1 MDMIEKILIANRGEI
16 AIRVIKA
23 CNALGIKSVAVYS
36 DEDVNSKH
44 VKMATESYHIGAA
57 PPAQSYLNMEKIV
70 ETAINCGA
78 DAIHPGYGFLSEN
91 ADFAELCEKKKINF
105 IGPSGK
111 SMRLCGDK
119 MLCKEAMIKA
129 KVPTVPG
136 SPGIVEEIQKA
147 LDIAHDIGY
156 PVLLKS
162 VFGGGGR
169 GIRLVHNEKEL
180 KQAFE
185 LASGESKAAFGKSAL
200 FVEKFLPKIRH
211 IEFQLARDKHGNA
224 VHIFERE
231 CSIQRRH
238 QKLIEMSPSPAVDQK
253 IRDQVGQ
260 LAVKAAIAVDYVNAG
275 TAEFLRL
282 DDGTFYFI
290 EINARLQVE
299 HPVTE
304 LVSGL
309 DLVKLQ
315 IDIANDQK
323 IPFKQQDLKV
333 NGCAIEC
340 RINAEDTFLDFA
352 PSTGRIPDVNIPSGP
367 GVRVDTYLYPGCS
380 VSPYYDSLMAKLIT
394 WGQNFEESRQRMNLA
409 LSDFYIEGVETS
421 IPLYKT
427 ILDTKEFIAGD
438 LSTDFLERFK
448 ILDRLRAD
456 IKNEASQKSDVALA
470 ATLVHSEFLK
480 NTIRPSKEHSLRWK
494 AQLDRN

>member
-1 MDMIEKILIANRGEI
+1 MIEKILIANRGEI
-16 AIRVIKA
+16 AIRVIKT

-44 VKMATESYHIGAA
+44 VKMASESYHIGPAA
-57 PPAQSYLNMEKIV
+57 PAQSYLNMEKIV
-70 ETAINCGA
+70 EAALSSGA

-91 ADFAELCEKKKINF
+91 ADFADLCEKKKLNF

-119 MLCKEAMIKA
+119 MLCKAAMAKA

-136 SPGIVEEIQKA
+136 SLGIVAEVEKA
-147 LDIAHDIGY
+147 LDIAHEIGY

-180 KQAFE
+180 RQVFE

-238 QKLIEMSPSPAVDQK
+238 QKLIEMSPSPVVDQK
-253 IRDQVGQ
+253 TRDEVGQ
-260 LAVKAAIAVDYVNAG
+260 LAVNAAIAVDYLNAG

-315 IDIANDQK
+315 IDIANGK
-323 IPFKQQDLKV
+323 EIPFKQKDLKV

-352 PSTGRIPDVNIPSGP
+352 PSTGRIYDVNIPSGP

-394 WGQNFEESRQRMNLA
+394 WGQNFEEARQRMQISLA
-409 LSDFYIEGVETS
+409 DFYIEGVES
-421 IPLYKT
+421 VISLYRT
-427 ILDTKEFIAGD
+427 ILHTKEFISGD
-438 LSTDFLERFK
+438 LSTDFLERFQ
-448 ILDRLRAD
+448 IIDRLRENL
-456 IKNEASQKSDVALA
+456 KKEASQKSDAALA
-470 ATLVHSEFLK
+470 ATLMHSEFLK
-480 NTIRPSKEHSLRWK
+480 SRVRAHKEQNLRWK

>member
-1 MDMIEKILIANRGEI
+1 MIKKILIANRGEI
-16 AIRVIKA
+16 AIRVIKT
-23 CNALGIKSVAVYS
+23 CQTLGLKSVAVYS
-36 DEDVNSKH
+36 DEDINSKH
-44 VKMATESYHIGAA
+44 VKMATESYHIGQAS
-57 PPAQSYLNMEKIV
+57 PSQSYLDMEKIV
-70 ETAINCGA
+70 EVALKSGA

-91 ADFAELCEKKKINF
+91 ADFADLCEKRKLNF

-119 MLCKEAMIKA
+119 MLCKDAMAKA

-136 SPGIVEEIQKA
+136 SPGIVEEVEKA
-147 LDIAHDIGY
+147 LDIAHKIGY

-169 GIRLVHNEKEL
+169 GIRLVHDEKERS
-180 KQAFE
+180 QAFD

-211 IEFQLARDKHGNA
+211 IEFQLARDTHGNT

-238 QKLIEMSPSPAVDQK
+238 QKLIEMSPSPVVDQK
-253 IRDQVGQ
+253 TRDEIGQ
-260 LAVKAAIAVDYVNAG
+260 LAVKAAIAVDYRNAG

-299 HPVTE
+299 HPITE

-315 IDIANDQK
+315 IDIANGK
-323 IPFKQQDLKV
+323 EIPFKQKDLKV

-352 PSTGRIPDVNIPSGP
+352 PSTGPISDVKIPSGP
-367 GVRVDTYLYPGCS
+367 GVRVDTYLFSGCT
-380 VSPYYDSLMAKLIT
+380 VSPYYDSLMGKLIT
-394 WGQNFEESRQRMNLA
+394 WGESFEESRERMRIA

-421 IPLYKT
+421 VPLYKT
-427 ILDTKEFIAGD
+427 IIDSKEFIKGD
-438 LSTDFLERFK
+438 LSTDFLDRFK
-448 ILDRLRAD
+448 ILDRLRED
-456 IKNEASQKSDVALA
+456 MIKEVLDKTDAALA
-470 ATLVHSEFLK
+470 AGIIHSEFLK
-480 NTIRPSKEHSLRWK
+480 NKIKTQHDHGIGWK
-494 AQLDRN
+494 TQLGMT

>member
-1 MDMIEKILIANRGEI
+1 MIEKILIANRGEI

-36 DEDVNSKH
+36 DEDINSKH
-44 VKMATESYHIGAA
+44 VKMATESYHIGEA
-57 PPAQSYLNMEKIV
+57 PPTQSYLNMEKIV
-70 ETAINCGA
+70 ETAINCSA

-91 ADFAELCEKKKINF
+91 ADFADLCEKKKINF

-111 SMRLCGDK
+111 AMRLCGDK
-119 MLCKEAMIKA
+119 MLCKDAMAKA

-136 SPGIVEEIQKA
+136 SPGIVEEVQKA
-147 LDIAHDIGY
+147 LDVAHDIGY

-238 QKLIEMSPSPAVDQK
+238 QKLIEMSPSPAVDK
-253 IRDQVGQ
+253 KTRDEVGQ
-260 LAVKAAIAVDYVNAG
+260 LAVKAAVAVDYVNAG

-315 IDIANDQK
+315 IDIANGQK
-323 IPFKQQDLKV
+323 IPFRQQDLQV

-352 PSTGRIPDVNIPSGP
+352 PSTGRVPDVNIPTGP
-367 GVRVDTYLYPGCS
+367 GVRVDTYLYPGCT

-394 WGQNFEESRQRMNLA
+394 WGQNFEESRQRMKLA

-427 ILDTKEFIAGD
+427 ILDTNEFIEGD

-448 ILDRLRAD
+448 IIDRLKSD
-456 IKNEASQKSDVALA
+456 LKNEASQKSDAALA

-480 NTIRPSKEHSLRWK
+480 NKIRPSKEPSLRWK

>member
-1 MDMIEKILIANRGEI
+1 MIKKILIANRGEI
-16 AIRVIKA
+16 AIRVIKT

-44 VKMATESYHIGAA
+44 VKMASESYHIG
-57 PPAQSYLNMEKIV
+57 PASPSQSYLNLEKIID
-70 ETAINCGA
+70 TAQSCGA

-91 ADFAELCEKKKINF
+91 ADFADLCEKKGINF
-105 IGPSGK
+105 IGPSGD

-119 MLCKEAMIKA
+119 MACKAAMAKA
-129 KVPTVPG
+129 NVPTVPG
-136 SPGIVEEIQKA
+136 SPGIVEEVEKA
-147 LDIAHDIGY
+147 LDIASEIGY

-162 VFGGGGR
+162 VYGGGGR
-169 GIRLVHNEKEL
+169 GIRLVHDEKEL
-180 KQAFE
+180 RHAFE
-185 LASGESKAAFGKSAL
+185 IASGESKAAFGKSSL

-224 VHIFERE
+224 LHIFERE

-238 QKLIEMSPSPAVDQK
+238 QKLIEMSPSPVVDQK
-253 IRDQVGQ
+253 TRDEVGQ
-260 LAVKAAIAVDYVNAG
+260 LAVNASIAVNYHNVG

-315 IDIANDQK
+315 IDIANGEE
-323 IPFKQQDLKV
+323 IPFKQKDLEV
-333 NGCAIEC
+333 NGCAMEC

-352 PSTGRIPDVNIPSGP
+352 PSTGRIYDVDIPSGP
-367 GVRVDTYLYPGCS
+367 GVRVDTYLFPGCT

-394 WGQNFEESRQRMNLA
+394 WGQDFEESRQRMQNA
-409 LSDFYIEGVETS
+409 LSDFYVEGVETA
-421 IPLYKT
+421 IPLYRT
-427 ILDTKEFIAGD
+427 ILGTGEFISGD
-438 LSTDFLERFK
+438 LSTDFLDRFK
-448 ILDRLRAD
+448 ILDRLRD
-456 IKNEASQKSDVALA
+456 DLKKEASHKADVGLA

-480 NTIRPSKEHSLRWK
+480 NRIRPSKAQSLRWK
-494 AQLDRN
+494 MQLDRG

>member
-1 MDMIEKILIANRGEI
+1 MIEKILIANRGEI
-16 AIRVIKA
+16 AIRVIKT

-36 DEDVNSKH
+36 DEDISSKH
-44 VKMATESYHIGAA
+44 VKMATESYHIGPAS
-57 PPAQSYLNMEKIV
+57 PAQSYLNMEKIV
-70 ETAINCGA
+70 ETAQRCGA
-78 DAIHPGYGFLSEN
+78 NAIHPGYGFLSEN
-91 ADFAELCEKKKINF
+91 ADFADLCEKEKINF

-119 MLCKEAMIKA
+119 MLCKAAMAKA
-129 KVPTVPG
+129 NVPTVPG
-136 SPGIVEEIQKA
+136 SPGIVEEVQKA
-147 LDIAHDIGY
+147 LDIAREIGY

-169 GIRLVHNEKEL
+169 GIRLVHNENEL
-180 KQAFE
+180 RQAFD

-211 IEFQLARDKHGNA
+211 IELQLARDKHGNA

-253 IRDQVGQ
+253 TRDEIGQ
-260 LAVKAAIAVDYVNAG
+260 LAVKAAIAVDYHNAG

-315 IDIANDQK
+315 IDIANGK
-323 IPFKQQDLKV
+323 EIPFRQQDLKV

-340 RINAEDTFLDFA
+340 RINAEDTFIDFA
-352 PSTGRIPDVNIPSGP
+352 PSTGKIPDVNIPSGP
-367 GVRVDTYLYPGCS
+367 GVRVDTYLYPGCT
-380 VSPYYDSLMAKLIT
+380 VSPYYDSLMGKLIT
-394 WGQNFEESRQRMNLA
+394 WGQNFEEARQRMKIA

-421 IPLYKT
+421 IPLYRT
-427 ILDTKEFIAGD
+427 ILDTKEFITGN

-448 ILDRLRAD
+448 ILDRLRED
-456 IKNEASQKSDVALA
+456 LKKEASQKSDVALA
-470 ATLVHSEFLK
+470 ATLMHSEYLK
-480 NTIRPSKEHSLRWK
+480 NKIRPHKEQSLRWK
-494 AQLDRN
+494 TQLDKN

>member
-1 MDMIEKILIANRGEI
+1 MIEKILIANRGEI
-16 AIRVIKA
+16 AIRVIKTSQ
-23 CNALGIKSVAVYS
+23 ALGIKSVAVYS
-36 DEDVNSKH
+36 DEDINSKH
-44 VKMATESYHIGAA
+44 VKMASEAYHIGEAS
-57 PPAQSYLNMEKIV
+57 PSQSYLNMEKIV
-70 ETAINCGA
+70 EVALKSGA

-91 ADFAELCEKKKINF
+91 ADFADLCEKRKLNF

-119 MLCKEAMIKA
+119 MLCKDAMAKA

-136 SPGIVEEIQKA
+136 SLGIVEEVEKA
-147 LDIAHDIGY
+147 LDIAHKIGY

-169 GIRLVHNEKEL
+169 GIRLVHDEKEL

-211 IEFQLARDKHGNA
+211 IEFQLARDTHGNT

-238 QKLIEMSPSPAVDQK
+238 QKLIEMSPSPVVDQK
-253 IRDQVGQ
+253 TRDEIGQ
-260 LAVKAAIAVDYVNAG
+260 LAVSAAIAVDYRNAG

-282 DDGTFYFI
+282 DDGMFYFI

-315 IDIANDQK
+315 IDIANGK
-323 IPFKQQDLKV
+323 EIPFKQKDLKV

-352 PSTGRIPDVNIPSGP
+352 PSTGPISDVNIPSGP
-367 GVRVDTYLYPGCS
+367 GVRVDTYLFPGCT

-394 WGQNFEESRQRMNLA
+394 WGESFEEARERMRTA

-421 IPLYKT
+421 VPLYKT
-427 ILDTKEFIAGD
+427 ILDSKEFIKGD
-438 LSTDFLERFK
+438 LSTDFLDRFK
-448 ILDRLRAD
+448 ILDRLRED
-456 IKNEASQKSDVALA
+456 IKKEILQKTDAVLA
-470 ATLVHSEFLK
+470 AGIIHSEFLK
-480 NTIRPSKEHSLRWK
+480 NRIKPQKDQGLRWK
-494 AQLDRN
+494 T

>member
-1 MDMIEKILIANRGEI
+1 MIEKILIANRGEI
-16 AIRVIKA
+16 AIRVIKT
-23 CNALGIKSVAVYS
+23 CQALGIKSVAVYS
-36 DEDVNSKH
+36 DEDINSKH
-44 VKMATESYHIGAA
+44 VKMASEAYHIGQAS
-57 PPAQSYLNMEKIV
+57 PSQSYLNMEKIV
-70 ETAINCGA
+70 EVALQSGA

-91 ADFAELCEKKKINF
+91 ADFADLCETRKLNF

-119 MLCKEAMIKA
+119 MLCKDAMAKA

-136 SPGIVEEIQKA
+136 SPGIVEEVERA
-147 LDIAHDIGY
+147 LDIAHKIGY

-169 GIRLVHNEKEL
+169 GIRLVHDEKEL
-180 KQAFE
+180 RQDFE

-200 FVEKFLPKIRH
+200 FIEKFLPKIRH
-211 IEFQLARDKHGNA
+211 IEFQLVRDTHGNT

-238 QKLIEMSPSPAVDQK
+238 QKLIEMSPSPVVDQK
-253 IRDQVGQ
+253 TRDEIGQ
-260 LAVKAAIAVDYVNAG
+260 LTVKAAIAVDYRNAG

-315 IDIANDQK
+315 IDIANGK
-323 IPFKQQDLKV
+323 EIPFKQKDLKV

-352 PSTGRIPDVNIPSGP
+352 PSTGPISDVNIPSGP
-367 GVRVDTYLYPGCS
+367 GVRVDTYLYPGCT

-394 WGQNFEESRQRMNLA
+394 WGESFEESRERMQTA
-409 LSDFYIEGVETS
+409 LSDFYIEGVETA

-427 ILDTKEFIAGD
+427 IIKSKEFIKGD
-438 LSTDFLERFK
+438 LSTDFLDRFK
-448 ILDRLRAD
+448 ILDRLREDMAKEISEKTD
-456 IKNEASQKSDVALA
+456 PALA
-470 ATLVHSEFLK
+470 AGIIHSEFLK
-480 NTIRPSKEHSLRWK
+480 NRIKPQKDQGIGWK
-494 AQLDRN
+494 TQLSMT

>member
-1 MDMIEKILIANRGEI
+1 MIKKILIANRGEI
-16 AIRVIKA
+16 AIRVIKT
-23 CNALGIKSVAVYS
+23 CQTLGLKSVAVYS
-36 DEDVNSKH
+36 DEDINSKH
-44 VKMATESYHIGAA
+44 VKMASESYHIGQAS
-57 PPAQSYLNMEKIV
+57 PSQSYLDMEKIV
-70 ETAINCGA
+70 EVALKSGA

-91 ADFAELCEKKKINF
+91 ADFADLCEKRKLNF

-119 MLCKEAMIKA
+119 MLCKDAMAKA

-136 SPGIVEEIQKA
+136 SPGIVEEVEEA
-147 LDIAHDIGY
+147 LDIAHKIGY

-169 GIRLVHNEKEL
+169 GIRLVHDEKEL
-180 KQAFE
+180 REAFD

-200 FVEKFLPKIRH
+200 FVEKYLPKIRH
-211 IEFQLARDKHGNA
+211 IEFQLARDTHGNT

-238 QKLIEMSPSPAVDQK
+238 QKLIEMSPSPVIDQK
-253 IRDQVGQ
+253 TRDEIGQ
-260 LAVKAAIAVDYVNAG
+260 LAVKAAVAVDYRNAG

-315 IDIANDQK
+315 IDIANGK
-323 IPFKQQDLKV
+323 EIPFKQKDLKV

-352 PSTGRIPDVNIPSGP
+352 PSTGPISDVKIPSGP
-367 GVRVDTYLYPGCS
+367 GVRVDTYLFPGCT
-380 VSPYYDSLMAKLIT
+380 VSPYYDSLMGKLIT
-394 WGQNFEESRQRMNLA
+394 WGESFEESRERMRIA

-427 ILDTKEFIAGD
+427 IIDSKEFIKGD
-438 LSTDFLERFK
+438 LSTDFLDRFK
-448 ILDRLRAD
+448 ILDRLRED
-456 IKNEASQKSDVALA
+456 IRREISEKTDAALA
-470 ATLVHSEFLK
+470 AGIIHSEFLK
-480 NTIRPSKEHSLRWK
+480 NKIKTQHDHGISWK
-494 AQLDRN
+494 TQLGMT

>member
-1 MDMIEKILIANRGEI
+1 MIEKILIANRGEI
-16 AIRVIKA
+16 AIRVIKT

-36 DEDVNSKH
+36 DEDVSSKH
-44 VKMATESYHIGAA
+44 VKMATESYHIGPAS
-57 PPAQSYLNMEKIV
+57 PAQSYLNMEKIV
-70 ETAINCGA
+70 ETAQRCGA

-91 ADFAELCEKKKINF
+91 ADFADLCEKEKINF

-119 MLCKEAMIKA
+119 MLCKDAMAKA

-136 SPGIVEEIQKA
+136 STGLVEEVQKA
-147 LDIAHDIGY
+147 LDVAHKIGY

-169 GIRLVHNEKEL
+169 GIRLVHNESEL
-180 KQAFE
+180 KQAFD

-200 FVEKFLPKIRH
+200 FVEKYLPKIRH
-211 IEFQLARDKHGNA
+211 IELQLARDKHGNA

-253 IRDQVGQ
+253 TRDEIGQ
-260 LAVKAAIAVDYVNAG
+260 LAVKAAIAVDYHNAG

-315 IDIANDQK
+315 IDIANGK
-323 IPFKQQDLKV
+323 EIPFKQQDLKV

-340 RINAEDTFLDFA
+340 RINAEDTFIDFA

-367 GVRVDTYLYPGCS
+367 GVRVDTYLYPGCT

-394 WGQNFEESRQRMNLA
+394 WGQNFEEARQRMKIA

-421 IPLYKT
+421 IPLYRT
-427 ILDTKEFIAGD
+427 IIDTKEFISGD

-448 ILDRLRAD
+448 ILDRLRED
-456 IKNEASQKSDVALA
+456 LKKEASQKSDAALA
-470 ATLVHSEFLK
+470 ATLIHSEYLK
-480 NTIRPSKEHSLRWK
+480 NKTRSHKEQSLRWK
-494 AQLDRN
+494 TQLDRN